1 MSVPRRAQGQAPSA
15 AMLHPVW
22 HPTTKGEPPPE
33 EFVARCLLGAGW
45 VGANR
50 RLSMLDL
57 RVWAAVC
64 AMLGEQLPTPPT
76 HDPELQRIDTRSVA
90 TTGYQLAER
99 VFSSEGGDQWRSL
112 RRSLAR
118 LRTAEATVRVVEVDP
133 ELAAQR
139 VIEGYVPLTGEM
151 WIATTRL
158 DLNSPK
164 EWGALKG
171 TASLRIEVGRW
182 AAEQIVAGRCKW
194 LDLDLLREL
203 GPGLAARV
211 WVALEAWGRWPQQ
224 SFDGR
229 EETAIGLGKP
239 ALESLGVSGYAR
251 QRRAREAL
259 DRAGGR
265 IVAIDPS
272 YEMVSCER
280 RAGWALVVRRLSGSK
295 ARAQARKAA
304 PWRSAGLAGA
314 KSERPLRQAERSAV
328 RAAIEESLGGAHR
341 RPA

>member
-1 MSVPRRAQGQAPSA
+1 
-15 AMLHPVW
+15 MLHPVW
-22 HPTTKGEPPPE
+22 HPTTKGEPPSE

-57 RVWAAVC
+57 RVWAALC
-64 AMLGEQLPTPPT
+64 AMLGEQLPSAPP
-76 HDPELQRIDTRSVA
+76 HDPDLQRIDTRTVE

-118 LRTAEATVRVVEVDP
+118 LRTAEATIRVVEVDP
-133 ELAAQR
+133 DLAAQR

-158 DLNSPK
+158 DLKVPRQ
-164 EWGALKG
+164 WGALKG
-171 TASLRIEVGRW
+171 TASLRVEMGRW

-194 LDLDLLREL
+194 LDLDLLRAL

-211 WVALEAWGRWPQQ
+211 WVALEAWARWPQR

-229 EETAIGLGKP
+229 EETTIGLGKP
-239 ALESLGVSGYAR
+239 ALESLGVGGYAR
-251 QRRAREAL
+251 PRRAREAL
-259 DRAGGR
+259 DRAGER
-265 IVAIDPS
+265 IAAIDPS
-272 YEMVSCER
+272 YELVSCER
-280 RAGWALVVRRLSGSK
+280 RAGWCLVVRRLSGSK
-295 ARAQARKAA
+295 ARAQARRGAS
-304 PWRSAGLAGA
+304 WRSPGIAST
-314 KSERPLRQAERSAV
+314 KRQRTERIAV
-328 RAAIEESLGGAHR
+328 RTQIRASVAEISDS
-341 RPA
+341 

>member
-1 MSVPRRAQGQAPSA
+1 
-15 AMLHPVW
+15 MLHPVW
-22 HPTTKGEPPPE
+22 HPTTKGEPPSE

-50 RLSMLDL
+50 KLSMLDL
-57 RVWAAVC
+57 RVWAALC
-64 AMLGEQLPTPPT
+64 GMLHSQHLRTTGE
-76 HDPELQRIDTRSVA
+76 HDPDLDRVSVRTVE

-99 VFSSEGGDQWRSL
+99 VFGSKGGDQWRSL

-118 LRTAEATVRVVEVDP
+118 LRTAEATVRVIEVDP
-133 ELAAQR
+133 DLAAQR

-158 DLNSPK
+158 DLRYPR

-171 TASLRIEVGRW
+171 TTSLRVEVGRW

-194 LDLDLLREL
+194 LDLNLLRAL

-211 WVALEAWGRWPQQ
+211 WVALEAWSRWPQR

-239 ALESLGVSGYAR
+239 ALESLGVGEYAR
-251 QRRAREAL
+251 PRRAREAL
-259 DRAGGR
+259 DRAGER
-265 IVAIDPS
+265 IVATDPA
-272 YEMVSCER
+272 YELVSCER
-280 RAGWALVVRRLSGSK
+280 RAGWCLVVRRLSGSK
-295 ARAQARKAA
+295 ARAQARKDA
-304 PWRSAGLAGA
+304 PWRSSGSADA
-314 KSERPLRQAERSAV
+314 KRHSPAEKAERIAV
-328 RAAIEESLGGAHR
+328 RARVHASLAEASGT
-341 RPA
+341 

>member
-1 MSVPRRAQGQAPSA
+1 MSVPQRAHGQAPSA

-22 HPTTKGEPPPE
+22 HPTTKGEPPSE

-57 RVWAAVC
+57 RVWAALC
-64 AMLGEQLPTPPT
+64 AMLGEQLPTAPP
-76 HDPELQRIDTRSVA
+76 HDPELQRIDTRTVD

-118 LRTAEATVRVVEVDP
+118 LRTAEATIRVVEVDP
-133 ELAAQR
+133 DLAAQR

-158 DLNSPK
+158 DLNAPK

-171 TASLRIEVGRW
+171 TASLRVEVGRW

-194 LDLDLLREL
+194 LDLDLLRAL
-203 GPGLAARV
+203 GPGLAARA
-211 WVALEAWGRWPQQ
+211 WVALEAWGRWPQH

-239 ALESLGVSGYAR
+239 ALESLGVGGYAR
-251 QRRAREAL
+251 PRRAREAL
-259 DRAGGR
+259 DRAGER
-265 IVAIDPS
+265 IVAMDPS
-272 YEMVSCER
+272 YELVRCEK
-280 RAGWALVVRRLSGSK
+280 RAGWCLVVRRLSGAK
-295 ARAQARKAA
+295 ARAQARSGASWHSSGIAA
-304 PWRSAGLAGA
+304 NKRRRSVRA
-314 KSERPLRQAERSAV
+314 AV
-328 RAAIEESLGGAHR
+328 RAQARASLPGGAS
-341 RPA
+341 